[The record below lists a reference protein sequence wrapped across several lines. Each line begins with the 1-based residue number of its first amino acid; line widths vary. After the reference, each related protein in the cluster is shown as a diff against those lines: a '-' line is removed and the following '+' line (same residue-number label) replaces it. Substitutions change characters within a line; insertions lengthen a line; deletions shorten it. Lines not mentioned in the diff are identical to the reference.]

1 MKLTNYQIYEYAH
14 ELSGIFTNS
23 DLYIPVKANFLIQ
36 KNIRLIVAAGE
47 EIEKTRF
54 QVAQHYGT
62 LDEENNVF
70 VIPEEKLKE
79 ANKEINDL
87 FAIEQD
93 LNIQLIKLEDLGS
106 AAFTTKQMQAIMF
119 MIEE

>member
-1 MKLTNYQIYEYAH
+1 MKLNNYQIYEYAQ

-36 KNIRLIVAAGE
+36 KNIRLIAAAGE
-47 EIEKTRF
+47 EIEKSRF
-54 QVAQHYGT
+54 QIAQHYGK
-62 LDEENNVF
+62 LDEVNNVF
-70 VIPEEKLKE
+70 IIPEEKLNE

-87 FAIEQD
+87 FSIEQE
-93 LNIQLIKLEDLGS
+93 LNIQLIKLEDLGN
-106 AAFTTKQMQAIMF
+106 AEFTTKQMQALMF